1 MSRQATNS
9 GSNFPFFSLPCL
21 CLSLSG
27 WVLGCF
33 GFLTVSAAEQTLVQ
47 DSSTLAKQGV
57 ALAQKGRCREALP
70 LLKKA
75 TGHLAEQ
82 QLQYQTGMATAR
94 CAMSLD
100 QTEAAVQALLLLKR
114 EFPKDPEVLY
124 TMTHFYSELASR
136 TSQELVAAA
145 PNSPQA
151 GELEAEGFESQGNWD
166 KAVAQYKKILEQNP
180 RTTGIHYRLGRIFL
194 SKSPSDAEEAEQ
206 EFQEELKI
214 DPGNASA
221 EFMLG
226 EIARQAGR
234 WNEAAPHFSRA
245 SKLDEGFVE
254 AYLALGMSLNSAGRF
269 SDAVPPLESYV
280 KMQPGDPAGHYQLA
294 TSYARLGRK
303 QEAEREMALQR
314 ESAARNPPSQ

>member
-1 MSRQATNS
+1 
-9 GSNFPFFSLPCL
+9 
-21 CLSLSG
+21 
-27 WVLGCF
+27 VLGCF
-33 GFLTVSAAEQTLVQ
+33 GFLPVSAAEQTLVR
-47 DSSTLAKQGV
+47 DGSTLAQQGI

-75 TGHLAEQ
+75 AGHLAEQ
-82 QLQYQTGMATAR
+82 PLKYQTGMATAR

-100 QTEAAVQALLLLKR
+100 QTEAAVQALLSLKR

-124 TMTHFYSELASR
+124 TVTHFFSELASR
-136 TSQELVAAA
+136 SSQELAAAA

-151 GELEAEGFESQGNWD
+151 GKLEAESFESQGNWD
-166 KAVAQYKKILEQNP
+166 KAVAQYMKILEQNP
-180 RTTGIHYRLGRIFL
+180 RATGIHYRLGRIFH
-194 SKSPSDAEEAEQ
+194 SKSPSDAEGARK

-226 EIARQAGR
+226 EMARQAGQ
-234 WNEAAPHFSRA
+234 WNEATTHFSRA

-269 SDAVPPLESYV
+269 SDAVAPLESYV
-280 KMQPGDPAGHYQLA
+280 KMQPADPAGHYQLA
-294 TSYARLGRK
+294 TSYARIGRK

-314 ESAARNPPSQ
+314 ESASRNPSSQ